1 MKFQT
6 VIAAGVALLLGSAVS
21 ASAQAVTLQFDNG
34 RVSLNAQNAP
44 LRTILDEWSRLGGT
58 RFVNADRL
66 GGAPV
71 TLELAAVPERQ
82 ALEILLRS
90 VAGYVV
96 TQRDQTIGLSRLG
109 GVVILPTSNAVRNPA
124 PVTFGAPT
132 VQRAVAD
139 DGRDD
144 QDGDFPQAGQR
155 LPTPVNP
162 FAVTPATTST
172 PGVIRVVQP
181 AAINAPFGSVT
192 ETPAP
197 ASPAPFRPPT
207 TLQTLPGGSRPG
219 EIAPQPQ
226 QPQQQPQPNQR

>member
-6 VIAAGVALLLGSAVS
+6 VLAAAVALLLGSAVS
-21 ASAQAVTLQFDNG
+21 ASAQAVTLQFNNG
-34 RVSLNAQNAP
+34 NVTLSAQNAQ

-71 TLELAAVPERQ
+71 TLELTAVPERQ
-82 ALEILLRS
+82 ALEILLRA

-96 TQRDQTIGLSRLG
+96 TQRDQTTGLSRLG

-124 PVTFGAPT
+124 PVTFGAAT
-132 VQRAVAD
+132 VQRPVVD

-144 QDGDFPQAGQR
+144 QDADFPQAGQR

-162 FAVTPATTST
+162 FTATPGTTST
-172 PGVIRVVQP
+172 PGVIRVVTP
-181 AAINAPFGSVT
+181 ATANAPFGSVT
-192 ETPAP
+192 QTTPP
-197 ASPAPFRPPT
+197 GSPEPVRPPT
-207 TLQTLPGGSRPG
+207 VQTSPGGSRPG
-219 EIAPQPQ
+219 EISPQPQ
-226 QPQQQPQPNQR
+226 QPQQPSPSNQR